1 MPDDG
6 LTPDWDALTEEATEL
21 LSAYI
26 RVDTVNPPGNETRA
40 CEFIGAILDREG
52 IPYKLYEPA
61 DATGRATLLATLPG
75 DGTGGKQLILLNHT
89 DVVPFEREHWTVD
102 PLGGEVSEGYIWG
115 RGTLDMKGM
124 GIMEL
129 ITFLLHHRHKLPLRR
144 DLTFIAVAD
153 EEAGSAYG
161 AEFLAR
167 EHPELIDCVCVI
179 NEGGRGSTRAFGVER
194 PLMQIGV
201 AEKIPFWV
209 RLRTQGRPGHGS
221 VPTLDN
227 AADRLV
233 RALQRILDWERPPH
247 IGPEL
252 RAYFEGLHAA
262 GLFEDEPTSEV
273 IEQVAAR
280 QPRVGALLRNTISV
294 TTLQSGVKHNVIP
307 AGASATLDC
316 RLVPGSDP
324 DAFLAELVEVIADD
338 QVEVEVVLAATA
350 RPRRS
355 TRSCTRRCRGP
366 CATRSRTPSS
376 SRGPRPGSRTRASS
390 AATAI
395 RRTASCPSSCRPR
408 TRRSRTATTSASRST
423 ACGWACRSCTTPC
436 APCAGRR
443 PRRRRAQTASRPST
457 TAPSLWLMA
466 GQTKQCRE

>member
-40 CEFIGAILDREG
+40 CDFYGAILDREG
-52 IPYKLYEPA
+52 IPYRLYEPA
-61 DATGRATLLATLPG
+61 DAPGRATLVATLPG

-153 EEAGSAYG
+153 EEAGSVYG

-167 EHPELIDCVCVI
+167 EHPEVIDCVCVI

-221 VPTLDN
+221 VPTPDN

-233 RALQRILDWERPPH
+233 RALQRILDWERPPQ

-262 GLFEDEPTSEV
+262 GLFEDEPTPEV
-273 IEQVAAR
+273 IEQVASR

-316 RLVPGSDP
+316 RLVPGADP
-324 DAFLAELVEVIADD
+324 DAFLAELVEVIDDD
-338 QVEVEVVLAATA
+338 QVEVEVVLRSYGPPSPIDSELYETLSRAVRNTVEDAVVVPWTSTGFTDS
-350 RPRRS
+350 RVFRRHGYPAYGFVPVFVPPS
-355 TRSCTRRCRGP
+355 DQALGHGNDERIAIEGLRLGMQILHDTVRS
-366 CATRSRTPSS
+366 
-376 SRGPRPGSRTRASS
+376 
-390 AATAI
+390 I
-395 RRTASCPSSCRPR
+395 
-408 TRRSRTATTSASRST
+408 
-423 ACGWACRSCTTPC
+423 CG
-436 APCAGRR
+436 
-443 PRRRRAQTASRPST
+443 
-457 TAPSLWLMA
+457 
-466 GQTKQCRE
+466 